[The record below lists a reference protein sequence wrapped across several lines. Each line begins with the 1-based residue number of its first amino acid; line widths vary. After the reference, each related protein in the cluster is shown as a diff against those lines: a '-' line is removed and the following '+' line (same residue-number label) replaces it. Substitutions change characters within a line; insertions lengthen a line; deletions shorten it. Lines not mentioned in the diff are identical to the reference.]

1 MKRQLQRSVW
11 VSLGILMLQALVL
24 LIHFAGCGP
33 SAVDSPTDQS
43 KAGSSLEESH
53 GVAAHK
59 PHSFGEAVEAL
70 ETRVIA
76 LSTTDSAGDQEGMS
90 TKFAELADIVR
101 WLPELAADSDLGRK
115 DWTTAQG
122 VAKRLE
128 TEMEGWS
135 QRSTPLTAAELQ
147 KFLDGVTAL
156 KPLIALSDRY
166 RVTPQTHGGGAGAQ
180 GATAE

>member
-90 TKFAELADIVR
+90 TKFAELITS
-101 WLPELAADSDLGRK
+101 WE
-115 DWTTAQG
+115 
-122 VAKRLE
+122 
-128 TEMEGWS
+128 
-135 QRSTPLTAAELQ
+135 RSEYSTRP
-147 KFLDGVTAL
+147 
-156 KPLIALSDRY
+156 SS
-166 RVTPQTHGGGAGAQ
+166 AGSLRSRRRRR
-180 GATAE
+180 